1 MRPAFPSFEAKLS
14 LVASDAG
21 TAPDP
26 GPGFASSPG
35 ASGSRR
41 AAKPLRRNPV
51 NARRTLPAAVVA
63 AALLAAGCGS
73 GTDLRLARRILGD
86 HRRLTG
92 DRPLPGSQV
101 IRLALFS
108 STSAATGTQQIE
120 WDSRAYRETVSSGG
134 ATTVRGIQGGKA
146 YFTDEDGV
154 TRVVSEPVLAELI
167 TRSYFWRRAYLFE
180 DAERAKIALGPAD
193 AIRVSLRMKPR
204 EGNPLT
210 LTFDRRDLHLLSAK
224 SPGLDLEFESPT
236 RWRDASRRGA
246 PVRVEHRRTGLP
258 TGILPDAAAGGWS
271 AVWRQPITEAPLV
284 GPRPEEIAV
293 RATVAGRALVLAIDA
308 SADGPVRVRP
318 AAAARLGLAFSE
330 DVFGRR
336 LARGATLSIAEWSEP
351 SVFVEIS
358 DDVPQGADG
367 ALGAALF
374 RETTVEYDAPG
385 RRLRLLDPARWVR
398 PEGYF
403 RSVLDDDGDR
413 PVAILSKGRETL
425 RVLAGAS
432 AAAGLTLAPESALR
446 VGLPPGARSAEGL
459 RWGPAPLP
467 PIDLD
472 RKETLFDPSRGD
484 DGRLSARF
492 LLRFQAIIDMPHRWA
507 YLKPETGAPAN
518 RL

>member
-1 MRPAFPSFEAKLS
+1 
-14 LVASDAG
+14 V
-21 TAPDP
+21 
-26 GPGFASSPG
+26 
-35 ASGSRR
+35 
-41 AAKPLRRNPV
+41 
-51 NARRTLPAAVVA
+51 
-63 AALLAAGCGS
+63 
-73 GTDLRLARRILGD
+73 RLARRILGD
-86 HRRLTG
+86 HRRLAG

-101 IRLALFS
+101 IRLALLS

-120 WDSRAYRETVSSGG
+120 WDSRAYRETISSGG

-154 TRVVSEPVLAELI
+154 TRVVSEPVLAELV

-180 DAERAKIALGPAD
+180 DAERARIALGPAD
-193 AIRVSLRMKPR
+193 AIRVSLRMTPR

-210 LTFDRRDLHLLSAK
+210 LTFDRRDLRLLSAR
-224 SPGLDLEFESPT
+224 SPGLDLEFETPT

-271 AVWRQPITEAPLV
+271 AVWRQRPITEAPLV
-284 GPRPEEIAV
+284 GPRPADVAV
-293 RATVAGRALVLAIDA
+293 RATVAGRPLLLAIDA
-308 SADGPVRVRP
+308 SADGPLRIRP
-318 AAAARLGLAFSE
+318 AVAARLGLTFSE

-336 LARGATLSIAEWSEP
+336 LARGASLAIAEWSEP

-358 DDVPQGADG
+358 EDVPQGAEG
-367 ALGAALF
+367 ALGGALF
-374 RETTVEYDAPG
+374 RETTVEYDAAG

-403 RSVLDDDGDR
+403 RAVLDDDGDR
-413 PVAILSKGRETL
+413 PVAILSKGRESL

-432 AAAGLTLAPESALR
+432 AATALTIAPEAALR
-446 VGLPPGARSAEGL
+446 VGLVPGARTAEGF

-467 PIDLD
+467 PIDVE
-472 RKETLFDPSRGD
+472 RKENLFDPSRGD

-507 YLKPETGAPAN
+507 YLKAETGEGGN
-518 RL
+518 RP

>member
-1 MRPAFPSFEAKLS
+1 
-14 LVASDAG
+14 
-21 TAPDP
+21 
-26 GPGFASSPG
+26 
-35 ASGSRR
+35 
-41 AAKPLRRNPV
+41 
-51 NARRTLPAAVVA
+51 
-63 AALLAAGCGS
+63 GCGS
-73 GTDLRLARRILGD
+73 GADMRLARRILED
-86 HRRLTG
+86 HRRLAR

-108 STSAATGTQQIE
+108 PTSAATGTQQIE
-120 WDSRAYRETVSSGG
+120 WDSRAYRETISSGG

-154 TRVVSEPVLAELI
+154 TRVVSEPVLAELV

-210 LTFDRRDLHLLSAK
+210 LTFDRRDLRLLSAR

-271 AVWRQPITEAPLV
+271 AVWRQPIAEAPLV
-284 GPRPEEIAV
+284 GPRPEEVAV
-293 RATVAGRALVLAIDA
+293 RATVAGQALVLAIDA
-308 SADGPVRVRP
+308 AADGPIRIRP
-318 AAAARLGLAFSE
+318 AAAARLGLTFSE

-336 LARGATLSIAEWSEP
+336 LARGARLAIADWSEP

-358 DDVPQGADG
+358 DDVPPGAEG

-374 RETTVEYDAPG
+374 RETTVEYDAAG

-403 RSVLDDDGDR
+403 RSVIDDDGDR
-413 PVAILSKGRETL
+413 PVAILTKGREAL

-432 AAAGLTLAPESALR
+432 AATALTLAPESALR
-446 VGLPPGARSAEGL
+446 VGLAPGARTAEGF

-467 PIDLD
+467 SIDLD
-472 RKETLFDPSRGD
+472 RKEALFDPSRGD

-518 RL
+518 GL